1 MIQRLFLD
9 FSINV
14 GKKYAYFNIL
24 AKPQHTGF
32 GVWNKSV
39 HKCILRIL
47 VAIST
52 GKNCQVE
59 GRPSIVFVSACLLSG
74 TSCLGC

>member
-9 FSINV
+9 FAISV

-39 HKCILRIL
+39 HKYILRIL
-47 VAIST
+47 VAISI
-52 GKNCQVE
+52 GENYQVE
-59 GRPSIVFVSACLLSG
+59 GRPRMVFVSVCLLSG
-74 TSCLGC
+74 TSCLWC